1 MFRVTECTFRVT
13 ECTFRDTEWPFRDT
27 EWRFIINIKQNYLS
41 QNKSDVCTCF
51 YINFSYICGDY
62 IQNKKLIKMN
72 KFFLT
77 SLLVA
82 AAITANAQDNTTK
95 DSLTMET
102 MMHNIPEVMV
112 KGSRPIVKAERGMLS
127 YNMPLLLK
135 QLPADNAYEALTRIP
150 GVSNATG
157 NISFS
162 GNEVTLIINGQA
174 TTLTQEQ
181 LAERLKAMPATQL
194 AKAEVMLSAPARY
207 HVRGM
212 AINIVTKDYAGTN
225 QLSGQIIGGL
235 VQTKYAKGFGDLYLS
250 MQRGKFGLDAQYKL
264 VNGNSYGESSRI
276 ANHPLGNNRI
286 HYNDETGQKSF
297 GITHDYRLGMNYAF
311 SKNHRLD
318 VAYTGQWDKTN
329 SNSRTTGS
337 SISGMHRDSHE
348 YLHNVDVN
356 YALPFGLTLSGSYT
370 YYRTPQQQA
379 LDGTI
384 TTENKNE
391 TERNLTSG
399 SEQTI
404 NKWMFTAD
412 QTHSLAH
419 GWGLSYGVKGQ
430 FTSNKSYQTTIDKDG
445 SVLPD
450 GTSSV
455 DLNERI
461 WNIYAGFSKQINKAI
476 SLEASVAAEQ
486 YHSPIWDKWRVY
498 PTLNALWNVNDN
510 HLLNLSFSSNSEFP
524 SYWSTMSNVYYSS
537 TYTEIHGNPDLKP
550 FSYSNV
556 NLMWQIKRRYT
567 LMAFASLKPD
577 YSVQLPYQTTDRMA
591 VIMKETNFDYSN
603 SFGLQAS
610 AIFSAGKWLNGN
622 VFAVG
627 TYKHDKS
634 SHFFDLP
641 FNRKKL
647 SVRLGGMA
655 SVKLCSTQDLR
666 LILNPF
672 IQSKAIQGVYDISPI
687 FRMNAKLQWS
697 SHDGRWGLRI
707 NGNNIFNNK
716 YDTRSVQG
724 NQDYRMKINYSWA
737 SVTFA
742 VIYKFGGYKEKTV
755 KEVDTS
761 RMGH

>member
-1 MFRVTECTFRVT
+1 MANKIFLLGLFL
-13 ECTFRDTEWPFRDT
+13 
-27 EWRFIINIKQNYLS
+27 LS
-41 QNKSDVCTCF
+41 VANVKAQT
-51 YINFSYICGDY
+51 
-62 IQNKKLIKMN
+62 
-72 KFFLT
+72 LT
-77 SLLVA
+77 Q
-82 AAITANAQDNTTK
+82 T

-102 MMHNIPEVMV
+102 MLHNLPEVMV

-150 GVSNATG
+150 GVSDATG
-157 NISFS
+157 SISFS

-181 LAERLKAMPATQL
+181 LTERLKAMPAAQL

-212 AINIVTKDYAGTN
+212 AINIVTKDYAATN
-225 QLSGQIIGGL
+225 QLSGQIIGGMR
-235 VQTKYAKGFGDLYLS
+235 QNKYANEFGNLYLS
-250 MQRGKFGLDAQYKL
+250 LQRGKFGLDAQYKY

-276 ANHPLGNNRI
+276 ANHPLGNNRVY
-286 HYNDETGQKSF
+286 YNDETGQKSF
-297 GITHDYRLGMNYAF
+297 GITHNYRLGMNYAF

-318 VAYTGQWDKTN
+318 VAYTGHWDKRCSN
-329 SNSRTTGS
+329 SNTTGS
-337 SISGMHRDSHE
+337 SISGMHHDSHE

-356 YALPFGLTLSGSYT
+356 YSLPFGLTLNGSYT

-379 LDGTI
+379 LDGTMH
-384 TTENKNE
+384 TDESMSE

-412 QTHSLAH
+412 QTHLLAH

-461 WNIYAGFSKQINKAI
+461 WNIYAGFSKQINKAL

-524 SYWSTMSNVYYSS
+524 SYWSTMSNVFYSS

-550 FSYSNV
+550 FSYYNV

-647 SVRLGGMA
+647 SVRLGGTA

>member
-1 MFRVTECTFRVT
+1 MVNKIFLLGLFL
-13 ECTFRDTEWPFRDT
+13 
-27 EWRFIINIKQNYLS
+27 LS
-41 QNKSDVCTCF
+41 VANVKAQT
-51 YINFSYICGDY
+51 
-62 IQNKKLIKMN
+62 
-72 KFFLT
+72 LT
-77 SLLVA
+77 Q
-82 AAITANAQDNTTK
+82 T

-102 MMHNIPEVMV
+102 MLHNLPEVMV

-150 GVSNATG
+150 GVSDATG
-157 NISFS
+157 SISFS

-181 LAERLKAMPATQL
+181 LTERLKAMPAAQL

-225 QLSGQIIGGL
+225 QLSGQVIGGMK
-235 VQTKYAKGFGDLYLS
+235 QSKYAKGFGDLYLS
-250 MQRGKFGLDAQYKL
+250 LQRGKFGLDAQYKY

-276 ANHPLGNNRI
+276 ANHPLGNNRVY
-286 HYNDETGQKSF
+286 YNDETGQKSF
-297 GITHDYRLGMNYAF
+297 GITHNYRLGMNYAF

-318 VAYTGQWDKTN
+318 VAYTGHWDKRCSN
-329 SNSRTTGS
+329 SNTTGS
-337 SISGMHRDSHE
+337 SISGMHHDSHE

-356 YALPFGLTLSGSYT
+356 YSLPFGLTLNGSYT

-379 LDGTI
+379 LDGTMH
-384 TTENKNE
+384 TDESMSE

-412 QTHSLAH
+412 QTHLLAH

-461 WNIYAGFSKQINKAI
+461 WNLYAGFSKQINKAL

-486 YHSPIWDKWRVY
+486 YHSPIWDKWCVY

-524 SYWSTMSNVYYSS
+524 SYWSTMSNVFYSS
-537 TYTEIHGNPDLKP
+537 TYSEIHGNPDLKP
-550 FSYSNV
+550 FAYYNV

-577 YSVQLPYQTTDRMA
+577 YFVQLPYQTTERMA

-603 SFGLQAS
+603 SYGLQAS
-610 AIFSAGKWLNGN
+610 VIFNAGKWLNGN

-634 SHFFDLP
+634 SNFFDLP
-641 FNRKKL
+641 FNRKKF
-647 SVRLGGMA
+647 SVILGGTA
-655 SVKLCSTQDLR
+655 SVKLCNTQDLR

-672 IQSKAIQGVYDISPI
+672 YQTKAIQGVYDISPI

-697 SHDGRWGLRI
+697 SHDGKWGLRL
-707 NGNNIFNNK
+707 NGSNIFNNL

-724 NQDYRMKINYSWA
+724 NQDYRMKINYNWA

-742 VIYKFGGYKEKTV
+742 VIYKFGGYKEKNV
-755 KEVDTS
+755 KAVDTS

>member
-1 MFRVTECTFRVT
+1 MDNKVFLLGLFLLSVANVKAQTQT
-13 ECTFRDTEWPFRDT
+13 
-27 EWRFIINIKQNYLS
+27 QN
-41 QNKSDVCTCF
+41 
-51 YINFSYICGDY
+51 
-62 IQNKKLIKMN
+62 
-72 KFFLT
+72 
-77 SLLVA
+77 
-82 AAITANAQDNTTK
+82 
-95 DSLTMET
+95 DSLTMEN
-102 MMHNIPEVMV
+102 MMHNLPEVMV

-150 GVSNATG
+150 GVSDATG
-157 NISFS
+157 SISFS

-181 LAERLKAMPATQL
+181 LTERLKAMPAAQL

-225 QLSGQIIGGL
+225 QLSGQIIGGMR
-235 VQTKYAKGFGDLYLS
+235 QNKYANECGNLYLS
-250 MQRGKFGLDAQYKL
+250 LQRGKFGLDAQYKY

-276 ANHPLGNNRI
+276 ANHPLGNNRVY
-286 HYNDETGQKSF
+286 YNDETGQKSF

-311 SKNHRLD
+311 GKNHRLD
-318 VAYTGQWDKTN
+318 VAYTGHWDKTCSN
-329 SNSRTTGS
+329 SNATGS
-337 SISGMHRDSHE
+337 SISEMHHDSHE

-356 YALPFGLTLSGSYT
+356 YSLPFGLTLNGSYT

-379 LDGTI
+379 LDGTMH
-384 TTENKNE
+384 TDESMSE

-445 SVLPD
+445 TIQPN

-455 DLNERI
+455 DNNERI

-476 SLEASVAAEQ
+476 SVEASVAAEQ

-524 SYWSTMSNVYYSS
+524 SYWATMSNVFYSS
-537 TYTEIHGNPDLKP
+537 TYSEIHGNPDLKP
-550 FSYSNV
+550 FSYYNV

-577 YSVQLPYQTTDRMA
+577 YFVQLPYQTTERMA
-591 VIMKETNFDYSN
+591 MIMKETNFDYSN
-603 SFGLQAS
+603 SYGLQAS
-610 AIFSAGKWLNGN
+610 VIFNAGKWLNGN

-634 SHFFDLP
+634 SNFFDLP

-647 SVRLGGMA
+647 SVILGGTA
-655 SVKLCSTQDLR
+655 SVKLCNTQDLR

-672 IQSKAIQGVYDISPI
+672 FQSKAIQGVYDISPV

-697 SHDGRWGLRI
+697 SHDGKWGLRL
-707 NGNNIFNNK
+707 NGSNIFNNL

-724 NQDYRMKINYSWA
+724 NQDYRMKINYNWA

-742 VIYKFGGYKEKTV
+742 VIYKFGGYKEKKV
-755 KEVDTS
+755 KAVDTS

>member
-1 MFRVTECTFRVT
+1 MNRLF
-13 ECTFRDTEWPFRDT
+13 
-27 EWRFIINIKQNYLS
+27 FIG
-41 QNKSDVCTCF
+41 V
-51 YINFSYICGDY
+51 
-62 IQNKKLIKMN
+62 
-72 KFFLT
+72 
-77 SLLVA
+77 LVA
-82 AAITANAQDNTTK
+82 SAITANAQDNGQK
-95 DSLTMET
+95 DSLTMES
-102 MMHNIPEVMV
+102 MMHNLPEVMV

-150 GVSNATG
+150 GVSDATG
-157 NISFS
+157 SISFS
-162 GNEVTLIINGQA
+162 GNEVTLIVNGQA

-181 LAERLKAMPATQL
+181 LAERLKAMPAARL
-194 AKAEVMLSAPARY
+194 SKAEVMLSAPARY

-225 QLSGQIIGGL
+225 QLSGQIIGGMR
-235 VQTKYAKGFGDLYLS
+235 QNKYANEFGNLYLS
-250 MQRGKFGLDAQYKL
+250 LQRDKFGLDAQYKY

-445 SVLPD
+445 TILPD

-455 DLNERI
+455 DNNERI

-486 YHSPIWDKWRVY
+486 YHSPVWDKWRVY

-524 SYWSTMSNVYYSS
+524 SYWSTMSNVFYSS

-550 FSYSNV
+550 FSYYNV

-577 YSVQLPYQTTDRMA
+577 YFVQLPYQTTDRMA

-634 SHFFDLP
+634 RNFFDLP
-641 FNRKKL
+641 FDRKKL
-647 SVRLGGMA
+647 SVILGGTA

-672 IQSKAIQGVYDISPI
+672 YQTKAIQGVYDISPI
-687 FRMNAKLQWS
+687 FSMDAKLQWS
-697 SHDGRWGLRI
+697 SHDGKWGVRL
-707 NGNNIFNNK
+707 NGSNIFNNRF
-716 YDTRSVQG
+716 DTSSVQG
-724 NQDYRMKINYSWA
+724 NQDYRMKVNYNWS
-737 SVTFA
+737 SFTFA

>member
-1 MFRVTECTFRVT
+1 MANKIFLLGLFL
-13 ECTFRDTEWPFRDT
+13 
-27 EWRFIINIKQNYLS
+27 LS
-41 QNKSDVCTCF
+41 
-51 YINFSYICGDY
+51 
-62 IQNKKLIKMN
+62 
-72 KFFLT
+72 
-77 SLLVA
+77 VA
-82 AAITANAQDNTTK
+82 NVKAQTRTQT

-102 MMHNIPEVMV
+102 MLHNLPEVMV

-150 GVSNATG
+150 GVSDATG
-157 NISFS
+157 SISFS

-181 LAERLKAMPATQL
+181 LTERLKAMPAAQL

-225 QLSGQIIGGL
+225 QLSGQVIGGMK
-235 VQTKYAKGFGDLYLS
+235 QSKYAKGFGDLYLS
-250 MQRGKFGLDAQYKL
+250 LQRGKFGLDAQYKY

-276 ANHPLGNNRI
+276 ANHPLGNNRVY
-286 HYNDETGQKSF
+286 YNDETGQKSF
-297 GITHDYRLGMNYAF
+297 GITHNYRLGMNYAF

-318 VAYTGQWDKTN
+318 VAYTGHWDKRCSN
-329 SNSRTTGS
+329 SNTTGS
-337 SISGMHRDSHE
+337 SISGMHHDSHE

-356 YALPFGLTLSGSYT
+356 YSLPFGLTLNGSYT

-379 LDGTI
+379 LDGTMH
-384 TTENKNE
+384 TDESMSE

-412 QTHSLAH
+412 QTHLLAH

-461 WNIYAGFSKQINKAI
+461 WNLYAGFSKQINKAL

-524 SYWSTMSNVYYSS
+524 SYWSTMSNVFYSS
-537 TYTEIHGNPDLKP
+537 TYSEIHGNPDLKP
-550 FSYSNV
+550 FAYYNV

-577 YSVQLPYQTTDRMA
+577 YFVQLPYQTTDRMA

-603 SFGLQAS
+603 SYGLQAS
-610 AIFSAGKWLNGN
+610 VIFNAGKWLNGN

-634 SHFFDLP
+634 SNFFDLP
-641 FNRKKL
+641 FNRKKF
-647 SVRLGGMA
+647 SVILGGTA
-655 SVKLCSTQDLR
+655 SVKLCNTQDLR

-672 IQSKAIQGVYDISPI
+672 YQTKAIQGVYDISPI

>member
-1 MFRVTECTFRVT
+1 M
-13 ECTFRDTEWPFRDT
+13 
-27 EWRFIINIKQNYLS
+27 
-41 QNKSDVCTCF
+41 
-51 YINFSYICGDY
+51 
-62 IQNKKLIKMN
+62 
-72 KFFLT
+72 
-77 SLLVA
+77 
-82 AAITANAQDNTTK
+82 
-95 DSLTMET
+95 
-102 MMHNIPEVMV
+102 
-112 KGSRPIVKAERGMLS
+112 
-127 YNMPLLLK
+127 K

-150 GVSNATG
+150 GVSDATG
-157 NISFS
+157 SISFS

-181 LAERLKAMPATQL
+181 LTERLKAMPAAQL

-225 QLSGQIIGGL
+225 QLSGQVIGGMK
-235 VQTKYAKGFGDLYLS
+235 QSKYAKGFGDLYLS
-250 MQRGKFGLDAQYKL
+250 LQRGKFGLDAQYKY

-276 ANHPLGNNRI
+276 ANHPLGNNRVY
-286 HYNDETGQKSF
+286 YNDETGQKSF
-297 GITHDYRLGMNYAF
+297 GITHNYRLGMNYAF

-318 VAYTGQWDKTN
+318 VAYTGHWDKRCSN
-329 SNSRTTGS
+329 SNTTGS
-337 SISGMHRDSHE
+337 SISGMHHDSHE

-356 YALPFGLTLSGSYT
+356 YSLPFGLTLNGSYT

-379 LDGTI
+379 LDGTMH
-384 TTENKNE
+384 TDESMSE

-412 QTHSLAH
+412 QTHLLAH

-461 WNIYAGFSKQINKAI
+461 WNLYAGFSKQINKAL
-476 SLEASVAAEQ
+476 SLETSVAAEQ

-524 SYWSTMSNVYYSS
+524 SYWSTMSNVFYSS
-537 TYTEIHGNPDLKP
+537 TYSEIHGNPDLKP
-550 FSYSNV
+550 FAYYNV

-577 YSVQLPYQTTDRMA
+577 YFVQLPYQTTERMA

-603 SFGLQAS
+603 SYGLQAS
-610 AIFSAGKWLNGN
+610 VIFNAGKWLNGN

-634 SHFFDLP
+634 SNFFDLP
-641 FNRKKL
+641 FNRKKF
-647 SVRLGGMA
+647 SVILGGTA
-655 SVKLCSTQDLR
+655 SVKLCNTQDLR

-672 IQSKAIQGVYDISPI
+672 YQTKAIQGVYDISPI

-697 SHDGRWGLRI
+697 SHDGKWGLRL
-707 NGNNIFNNK
+707 NGSNIFNNL

-724 NQDYRMKINYSWA
+724 NQDYRMKINYNWA

-742 VIYKFGGYKEKTV
+742 VIYKFGGYKEKNV
-755 KEVDTS
+755 KAVDTS

>member
-1 MFRVTECTFRVT
+1 MDNKVFLLGLFLLSVANVKAQTQT
-13 ECTFRDTEWPFRDT
+13 
-27 EWRFIINIKQNYLS
+27 QN
-41 QNKSDVCTCF
+41 
-51 YINFSYICGDY
+51 
-62 IQNKKLIKMN
+62 
-72 KFFLT
+72 
-77 SLLVA
+77 
-82 AAITANAQDNTTK
+82 
-95 DSLTMET
+95 DSLTMEN
-102 MMHNIPEVMV
+102 MMHNLPEIMV

-135 QLPADNAYEALTRIP
+135 QLPADNAYEALTHIP
-150 GVSNATG
+150 GISNATG

-181 LAERLKAMPATQL
+181 LAERLKAMPAAQL

-337 SISGMHRDSHE
+337 SISGMHRDSYE

-430 FTSNKSYQTTIDKDG
+430 FTSNKSYQTTVDKDG
-445 SVLPD
+445 TILPN

-455 DLNERI
+455 NNNERI

-486 YHSPIWDKWRVY
+486 YHSPVWDKWRVY

-524 SYWSTMSNVYYSS
+524 SYWSTMSNVFYSS

-550 FSYSNV
+550 FSYYNV

-577 YSVQLPYQTTDRMA
+577 YFVQLPYQTTDRMA

-603 SFGLQAS
+603 SYGLQAS

-634 SHFFDLP
+634 CNFFDLP
-641 FNRKKL
+641 FDRKKL
-647 SVRLGGMA
+647 SVILGGTA
-655 SVKLCSTQDLR
+655 SVKLSSTQDLR

-672 IQSKAIQGVYDISPI
+672 YQTKAIQGVYDISSV
-687 FRMNAKLQWS
+687 FRMDAKLQWS
-697 SHDGRWGLRI
+697 SHDGKWGVRL
-707 NGNNIFNNK
+707 NGSNIFNNRF
-716 YDTRSVQG
+716 DTRSVQG
-724 NQDYRMKINYSWA
+724 NQDYRMKINYNWA

>member
-1 MFRVTECTFRVT
+1 MVNKIFLLGLFL
-13 ECTFRDTEWPFRDT
+13 
-27 EWRFIINIKQNYLS
+27 LS
-41 QNKSDVCTCF
+41 VANVKAQT
-51 YINFSYICGDY
+51 
-62 IQNKKLIKMN
+62 
-72 KFFLT
+72 LT
-77 SLLVA
+77 H
-82 AAITANAQDNTTK
+82 T
-95 DSLTMET
+95 DSLTMEN
-102 MMHNIPEVMV
+102 MMHNLPEVMV

-150 GVSNATG
+150 GISDATG
-157 NISFS
+157 SISFS
-162 GNEVTLIINGQA
+162 GNEVTLIVNGQA

-181 LAERLKAMPATQL
+181 LTERLKAMPAAQL

-225 QLSGQIIGGL
+225 QLSGQVIGGMK
-235 VQTKYAKGFGDLYLS
+235 QSKYAKGFGDLYLS
-250 MQRGKFGLDAQYKL
+250 LQRGKFGLDAQYKY
-264 VNGNSYGESSRI
+264 VNGNSYGESSRK
-276 ANHPLGNNRI
+276 ANHPLGNNRVY
-286 HYNDETGQKSF
+286 YNDETGQKSF
-297 GITHDYRLGMNYAF
+297 GITHNYRLGMNYAF

-318 VAYTGQWDKTN
+318 VAYTGHWDKRCSN
-329 SNSRTTGS
+329 SNTTGS
-337 SISGMHRDSHE
+337 SISGMHHDSHE

-356 YALPFGLTLSGSYT
+356 YSLPFGLTLNGSYT

-379 LDGTI
+379 LDGTMH
-384 TTENKNE
+384 TDGSMLE

-445 SVLPD
+445 TIQPN

-455 DLNERI
+455 DNNERI
-461 WNIYAGFSKQINKAI
+461 WNLYAGFSKQINKAL

-524 SYWSTMSNVYYSS
+524 SYWSTMSNVFYSS
-537 TYTEIHGNPDLKP
+537 TYSEIHGNPDLKP
-550 FSYSNV
+550 FAYYNV

-577 YSVQLPYQTTDRMA
+577 YFVQLPYQTTERMA

-603 SFGLQAS
+603 SYGLQAS
-610 AIFSAGKWLNGN
+610 VIFNAGKWLNGN

-634 SHFFDLP
+634 SNFFDLP
-641 FNRKKL
+641 FNRKKF
-647 SVRLGGMA
+647 SVILGGTA
-655 SVKLCSTQDLR
+655 SVKLCNTQDLR

-672 IQSKAIQGVYDISPI
+672 YQIKAIQGVYDISPI

-697 SHDGRWGLRI
+697 SHDGKWGLRL
-707 NGNNIFNNK
+707 NGSNIFNNL

-724 NQDYRMKINYSWA
+724 NQDYRMKINYNWA

-742 VIYKFGGYKEKTV
+742 VIYKFGGYKEKNV
-755 KEVDTS
+755 KAVDTS

>member
-1 MFRVTECTFRVT
+1 MNRLF
-13 ECTFRDTEWPFRDT
+13 
-27 EWRFIINIKQNYLS
+27 FIG
-41 QNKSDVCTCF
+41 V
-51 YINFSYICGDY
+51 
-62 IQNKKLIKMN
+62 
-72 KFFLT
+72 
-77 SLLVA
+77 LVA
-82 AAITANAQDNTTK
+82 SAITANAQDNGQK
-95 DSLTMET
+95 DSLTMES
-102 MMHNIPEVMV
+102 MMHNLPEVMV

-150 GVSNATG
+150 GVSDATG
-157 NISFS
+157 SISFS
-162 GNEVTLIINGQA
+162 GNEVTLIVNGQA

-181 LAERLKAMPATQL
+181 LAERLKAMPAAQL

-286 HYNDETGQKSF
+286 HYNDETGQNSF
-297 GITHDYRLGMNYAF
+297 GIMHDYRLGMNYAF

-318 VAYTGQWDKTN
+318 VAYTGQWDKTS

-356 YALPFGLTLSGSYT
+356 YALPFGLTLNGSYT
-370 YYRTPQQQA
+370 YYRTPQQQV
-379 LDGTI
+379 LDGTM
-384 TTENKNE
+384 TAENKNE

-445 SVLPD
+445 TILPD

-455 DLNERI
+455 DNNERI
-461 WNIYAGFSKQINKAI
+461 WNIYAGFSKQITKAI

-486 YHSPIWDKWRVY
+486 YHSPVWDKWRVY

-524 SYWSTMSNVYYSS
+524 SYWSTMSNVFYSS

-550 FSYSNV
+550 CSYYNL

-567 LMAFASLKPD
+567 LMAFANLKPD
-577 YSVQLPYQTTDRMA
+577 YFVQLPYQTTDRMA

-603 SFGLQAS
+603 SYGLQAS

-634 SHFFDLP
+634 RNFFDLP
-641 FNRKKL
+641 FNRKML
-647 SVRLGGMA
+647 SVILGGTA

-672 IQSKAIQGVYDISPI
+672 YQTKAIQGVYDISPI
-687 FRMNAKLQWS
+687 FTMDAKLQWS
-697 SHDGRWGLRI
+697 SHDGKWGVRL
-707 NGNNIFNNK
+707 NGSNIFNNRF
-716 YDTRSVQG
+716 DTRSVQG
-724 NQDYRMKINYSWA
+724 NQDYRMKINYNWA

>member
-1 MFRVTECTFRVT
+1 MNRVLFMGIFVA
-13 ECTFRDTEWPFRDT
+13 
-27 EWRFIINIKQNYLS
+27 
-41 QNKSDVCTCF
+41 
-51 YINFSYICGDY
+51 
-62 IQNKKLIKMN
+62 
-72 KFFLT
+72 LT
-77 SLLVA
+77 
-82 AAITANAQDNTTK
+82 ITANAQDDIPK
-95 DSLTMET
+95 DSLTMEWKS
-102 MMHNIPEVMV
+102 MFRNLPEVMI
-112 KGSRPIVKAERGMLS
+112 KGSHPIVKVERGLLL

-150 GVSNATG
+150 GVSDATG
-157 NISFS
+157 NISFL
-162 GNEVTLIINGQA
+162 GNEVTLIVNGQA

-181 LAERLKAMPATQL
+181 LTERLKAMPAAQL

-225 QLSGQIIGGL
+225 QLSGQVIGGMK
-235 VQTKYAKGFGDLYLS
+235 QSKYAKGFGDLYLS
-250 MQRGKFGLDAQYKL
+250 LQRGKFGLDAQYKY

-276 ANHPLGNNRI
+276 ANHPLGNNRVY
-286 HYNDETGQKSF
+286 YNDETGQKSF
-297 GITHDYRLGMNYAF
+297 GITHNYRLGMNYAF

-318 VAYTGQWDKTN
+318 VAYTGHWDKRCSN
-329 SNSRTTGS
+329 SNTTGS
-337 SISGMHRDSHE
+337 SISGMHHDSHE

-356 YALPFGLTLSGSYT
+356 YSLPFGLTLNGSYT

-379 LDGTI
+379 LDGTMH
-384 TTENKNE
+384 TDESMPE

-412 QTHSLAH
+412 QTHSLTQ

-524 SYWSTMSNVYYSS
+524 SYWSTMSNVFYSS

-550 FSYSNV
+550 FSYYNV

-567 LMAFASLKPD
+567 LMAFASLMPD
-577 YSVQLPYQTTDRMA
+577 YFVQLPYQTTDRMA

-610 AIFSAGKWLNGN
+610 AIFSVGKWLNGN

-647 SVRLGGMA
+647 SVRLGGTA

-697 SHDGRWGLRI
+697 SHDGRWGLRL

-716 YDTRSVQG
+716 YDTRSLQG
-724 NQDYRMKINYSWA
+724 NQDYRMKINYNWA

-742 VIYKFGGYKEKTV
+742 VIYKFGGYKEKNI
-755 KEVDTS
+755 KKVDTS

>member
-1 MFRVTECTFRVT
+1 MANKIFLLGLFL
-13 ECTFRDTEWPFRDT
+13 
-27 EWRFIINIKQNYLS
+27 LS
-41 QNKSDVCTCF
+41 VANVKAQT
-51 YINFSYICGDY
+51 
-62 IQNKKLIKMN
+62 
-72 KFFLT
+72 LT
-77 SLLVA
+77 Q
-82 AAITANAQDNTTK
+82 T

-102 MMHNIPEVMV
+102 MLHNLPEVMV

-150 GVSNATG
+150 GINDATG
-157 NISFS
+157 SISFS

-181 LAERLKAMPATQL
+181 LTERLKAMPAAQL
-194 AKAEVMLSAPARY
+194 AKAEVLLSAPARY

-225 QLSGQIIGGL
+225 QLSGQIIGGMR
-235 VQTKYAKGFGDLYLS
+235 QNKYANEFGNLYLS
-250 MQRGKFGLDAQYKL
+250 LQRGKFGLDAQYKY

-297 GITHDYRLGMNYAF
+297 GITHDYRLGMNYTF
-311 SKNHRLD
+311 GKNHRLD

-524 SYWSTMSNVYYSS
+524 SYWSTMSNVFYSS

-550 FSYSNV
+550 FSYYNV

-647 SVRLGGMA
+647 SVRLGGTA

-697 SHDGRWGLRI
+697 SHDGKWGLRL

>member
-1 MFRVTECTFRVT
+1 MVNKIFLLGLFL
-13 ECTFRDTEWPFRDT
+13 
-27 EWRFIINIKQNYLS
+27 LS
-41 QNKSDVCTCF
+41 VANVKAQT
-51 YINFSYICGDY
+51 
-62 IQNKKLIKMN
+62 
-72 KFFLT
+72 LT
-77 SLLVA
+77 H
-82 AAITANAQDNTTK
+82 T
-95 DSLTMET
+95 DSLTMEN
-102 MMHNIPEVMV
+102 MMHNLPEVMV

-150 GVSNATG
+150 GVSDATG
-157 NISFS
+157 SISFS

-181 LAERLKAMPATQL
+181 LTERLKAMPAAQL

-225 QLSGQIIGGL
+225 QLSGQIIGGMR
-235 VQTKYAKGFGDLYLS
+235 QNKYANEFGNLYLS
-250 MQRGKFGLDAQYKL
+250 LQRGKFGLDAQYKY
-264 VNGNSYGESSRI
+264 VNGNSYGESSRK
-276 ANHPLGNNRI
+276 ANHPLGNNHIR
-286 HYNDETGQKSF
+286 YNDETGQKSF
-297 GITHDYRLGMNYAF
+297 GITHDYRLGMNYTF
-311 SKNHRLD
+311 SKNNRLD

-412 QTHSLAH
+412 QTHSLSH

-524 SYWSTMSNVYYSS
+524 SYWSTMSNVFYSS

-550 FSYSNV
+550 FSYYNV

-591 VIMKETNFDYSN
+591 VIMKETNFEYSN

-634 SHFFDLP
+634 SNFFDLP

-647 SVRLGGMA
+647 SVILGGTT

-697 SHDGRWGLRI
+697 SHDGRWGLRL
-707 NGNNIFNNK
+707 NGNNIFNNL

-724 NQDYRMKINYSWA
+724 NQDYRMKINYNWA

>member
-1 MFRVTECTFRVT
+1 MEYKMRQIIAVCFRFGAIKKIKYGQQDISFR
-13 ECTFRDTEWPFRDT
+13 
-27 EWRFIINIKQNYLS
+27 IISAFCCQRESSN
-41 QNKSDVCTCF
+41 SDQT
-51 YINFSYICGDY
+51 
-62 IQNKKLIKMN
+62 
-72 KFFLT
+72 
-77 SLLVA
+77 
-82 AAITANAQDNTTK
+82 

-102 MMHNIPEVMV
+102 MLHNLPEVMV

-150 GVSNATG
+150 GVSDATG
-157 NISFS
+157 SISFS

-181 LAERLKAMPATQL
+181 LTERLKAMPAAQL
-194 AKAEVMLSAPARY
+194 SKAEVMLSAPARY

-225 QLSGQIIGGL
+225 QLSGQIIGGMR
-235 VQTKYAKGFGDLYLS
+235 QNKYTNEFGNLYLS
-250 MQRGKFGLDAQYKL
+250 LQRGKFGLDAQYKY

-297 GITHDYRLGMNYAF
+297 GITHDYRLGMNYTF
-311 SKNHRLD
+311 SKNNRLD
-318 VAYTGQWDKTN
+318 VAYTGQWDKTS
-329 SNSRTTGS
+329 SNSHTTGS
-337 SISGMHRDSHE
+337 SISGMHHDSHE

-356 YALPFGLTLSGSYT
+356 YAHPFGLTLSGSYT

-379 LDGTI
+379 LDGTM

-399 SEQTI
+399 SKQTI

-445 SVLPD
+445 TILPD

-455 DLNERI
+455 DNNERI
-461 WNIYAGFSKQINKAI
+461 WNIYAGFSKQINKSI

-524 SYWSTMSNVYYSS
+524 SYWSTMSNVFYSS

-550 FSYSNV
+550 FSYYNV

-577 YSVQLPYQTTDRMA
+577 YFVQLPYQTTDRMA
-591 VIMKETNFDYSN
+591 VIMKETNFDFSN
-603 SFGLQAS
+603 SYGLQAS

-634 SHFFDLP
+634 CNFFDLP

-647 SVRLGGMA
+647 SVILGGTA

-672 IQSKAIQGVYDISPI
+672 YQTKAIQGVYDISPI

-697 SHDGRWGLRI
+697 SHDGRWGLRL

-724 NQDYRMKINYSWA
+724 NQDYRMKINYNWA

>member
-1 MFRVTECTFRVT
+1 MNRLF
-13 ECTFRDTEWPFRDT
+13 
-27 EWRFIINIKQNYLS
+27 FIG
-41 QNKSDVCTCF
+41 V
-51 YINFSYICGDY
+51 
-62 IQNKKLIKMN
+62 
-72 KFFLT
+72 
-77 SLLVA
+77 LVA
-82 AAITANAQDNTTK
+82 SAITANAQGNAQK
-95 DSLTMET
+95 DSLTMES
-102 MMHNIPEVMV
+102 MMHNLPEVMV

-150 GVSNATG
+150 GVSDATG
-157 NISFS
+157 SISFS

-181 LAERLKAMPATQL
+181 LTERLKAMPAAQL
-194 AKAEVMLSAPARY
+194 SKAEVMLSAPARY

-225 QLSGQIIGGL
+225 QLSGQIIGGMR
-235 VQTKYAKGFGDLYLS
+235 QNKYAKGFGDLYLS
-250 MQRGKFGLDAQYKL
+250 MQRGKFGLDAQYKF

-311 SKNHRLD
+311 GKNHRLD

-524 SYWSTMSNVYYSS
+524 SYWSTMSNVFYSS

-550 FSYSNV
+550 CSYYNL

-567 LMAFASLKPD
+567 LMAFANLKPD
-577 YSVQLPYQTTDRMA
+577 YFVQLPYQTTDRMA

-634 SHFFDLP
+634 RNFFDLP
-641 FNRKKL
+641 FDRKKL
-647 SVRLGGMA
+647 SVILGGTA

-672 IQSKAIQGVYDISPI
+672 YQTKAIQGVYDISPI
-687 FRMNAKLQWS
+687 FSMDAKLQWS
-697 SHDGRWGLRI
+697 SHDGKWGVRL
-707 NGNNIFNNK
+707 NGSNIFNNRF
-716 YDTRSVQG
+716 DTRSVQG
-724 NQDYRMKINYSWA
+724 NQDYRMKVNYNWS
-737 SVTFA
+737 SFTFA

>member
-1 MFRVTECTFRVT
+1 MNRLF
-13 ECTFRDTEWPFRDT
+13 
-27 EWRFIINIKQNYLS
+27 FIG
-41 QNKSDVCTCF
+41 V
-51 YINFSYICGDY
+51 
-62 IQNKKLIKMN
+62 
-72 KFFLT
+72 
-77 SLLVA
+77 LVA
-82 AAITANAQDNTTK
+82 SAITANAQGNAQK
-95 DSLTMET
+95 DSLTMES
-102 MMHNIPEVMV
+102 MMHNLPEVMV

-150 GVSNATG
+150 GVSDATG
-157 NISFS
+157 SISFS
-162 GNEVTLIINGQA
+162 GNEVTLIVNGQA

-181 LAERLKAMPATQL
+181 LAERLKAMPAAQL
-194 AKAEVMLSAPARY
+194 SKAEVMLSAPARY

-212 AINIVTKDYAGTN
+212 AINIVTKDYDGTN
-225 QLSGQIIGGL
+225 QLSGQIIGGMR
-235 VQTKYAKGFGDLYLS
+235 QNKYANEFGNLYLS
-250 MQRGKFGLDAQYKL
+250 LQRGKFGLDAQYKY

-311 SKNHRLD
+311 GKNYRLD

-445 SVLPD
+445 TILPD

-455 DLNERI
+455 DNNERI
-461 WNIYAGFSKQINKAI
+461 WNVYAGFSKQINKAL

-524 SYWSTMSNVYYSS
+524 SYWSTMSNVFYSS

-550 FSYSNV
+550 CSYYNL

-567 LMAFASLKPD
+567 LMAFANLKPD
-577 YSVQLPYQTTDRMA
+577 YFVQLPYQTTDRMA

-634 SHFFDLP
+634 RNFFDLP
-641 FNRKKL
+641 FDRKKL
-647 SVRLGGMA
+647 SVILGGTA

-672 IQSKAIQGVYDISPI
+672 YQTKAIQGVYDISPI
-687 FRMNAKLQWS
+687 FSMDAKLQWS
-697 SHDGRWGLRI
+697 SHDGKWGVRL
-707 NGNNIFNNK
+707 NGSNIFNNRF
-716 YDTRSVQG
+716 DTRSVQG
-724 NQDYRMKINYSWA
+724 NQDYCMKVNYNWS
-737 SVTFA
+737 SFTFA

>member
-1 MFRVTECTFRVT
+1 MTNKIFLLGLFL
-13 ECTFRDTEWPFRDT
+13 
-27 EWRFIINIKQNYLS
+27 LS
-41 QNKSDVCTCF
+41 VANVKAQT
-51 YINFSYICGDY
+51 
-62 IQNKKLIKMN
+62 
-72 KFFLT
+72 LT
-77 SLLVA
+77 Q
-82 AAITANAQDNTTK
+82 T

-102 MMHNIPEVMV
+102 MLHNLPEVMV
-112 KGSRPIVKAERGMLS
+112 KGSRPIVKVERGMLS

-150 GVSNATG
+150 GVSDATG
-157 NISFS
+157 SISFS

-181 LAERLKAMPATQL
+181 LTERLKAMPAAQL
-194 AKAEVMLSAPARY
+194 SKAEVMLSAPARY

-225 QLSGQIIGGL
+225 QLSGQIIGGMR
-235 VQTKYAKGFGDLYLS
+235 QNKYANEFGNLYLS
-250 MQRGKFGLDAQYKL
+250 LQRDKFGLDAQYKY

-297 GITHDYRLGMNYAF
+297 GITHDYRLGMNYTF
-311 SKNHRLD
+311 SKNNRLD

-524 SYWSTMSNVYYSS
+524 SYWSTMSNVFYSS

-550 FSYSNV
+550 FSYYNV

-647 SVRLGGMA
+647 SVRLGGTA

-742 VIYKFGGYKEKTV
+742 VIYKFGGYKEKNV
-755 KEVDTS
+755 KAVDTS

>member
-1 MFRVTECTFRVT
+1 MVNKIFLLGLFL
-13 ECTFRDTEWPFRDT
+13 
-27 EWRFIINIKQNYLS
+27 LS
-41 QNKSDVCTCF
+41 VANMKART
-51 YINFSYICGDY
+51 
-62 IQNKKLIKMN
+62 
-72 KFFLT
+72 LT
-77 SLLVA
+77 H
-82 AAITANAQDNTTK
+82 T
-95 DSLTMET
+95 DSLTMEN
-102 MMHNIPEVMV
+102 MMHNLPEVMV
-112 KGSRPIVKAERGMLS
+112 KGSRPIVKAERGKLS

-150 GVSNATG
+150 GISDATG
-157 NISFS
+157 SISFS
-162 GNEVTLIINGQA
+162 GNEVTLIVNGQA

-181 LAERLKAMPATQL
+181 LTERLKAMPAAQL

-225 QLSGQIIGGL
+225 QLSGQIIGGMR
-235 VQTKYAKGFGDLYLS
+235 QNKYANEFGNLYLS
-250 MQRGKFGLDAQYKL
+250 LQRGKFGLDAQYKY

-276 ANHPLGNNRI
+276 ANHPLGNNRVY
-286 HYNDETGQKSF
+286 YNDETGQKSF
-297 GITHDYRLGMNYAF
+297 GITHNYRLGMNYAF

-318 VAYTGQWDKTN
+318 VAYTGHWDKRCSN
-329 SNSRTTGS
+329 SNTTGS
-337 SISGMHRDSHE
+337 SISGMHHDSHE

-356 YALPFGLTLSGSYT
+356 YSLPFGLTLNGSYT

-379 LDGTI
+379 LDGTMY
-384 TTENKNE
+384 TDESMSE

-412 QTHSLAH
+412 QTHLLAH

-445 SVLPD
+445 TIQSN

-455 DLNERI
+455 DNNERI
-461 WNIYAGFSKQINKAI
+461 WNIYAGFSKQINKAV
-476 SLEASVAAEQ
+476 SVEASVAAEQ
-486 YHSPIWDKWRVY
+486 YHSPIWDKWRIY
-498 PTLNALWNVNDN
+498 PTLNALWHVNDN

-524 SYWSTMSNVYYSS
+524 SYWSTMSNVFYSS
-537 TYTEIHGNPDLKP
+537 TYSEIHGNPDLKP
-550 FSYSNV
+550 YSYYNV

-591 VIMKETNFDYSN
+591 VIMKETNFNYEN

-610 AIFSAGKWLNGN
+610 AMFSAGKWLNGN

-627 TYKHDKS
+627 IYKHDKS
-634 SHFFDLP
+634 DYFFDLP

-647 SVRLGGMA
+647 TAVLGGTA
-655 SVKLCSTQDLR
+655 SIKFCHTQDLR

-672 IQSKAIQGVYDISPI
+672 FQSKAIQGVYDVSPI
-687 FRMNAKLQWS
+687 FKMNAKIQWT
-697 SHDGRWGLRI
+697 SHDGKWGLRL
-707 NGNNIFNNK
+707 NGSNIFNNL

-724 NQDYRMKINYSWA
+724 NQDYRMKINYNWA
-737 SVTFA
+737 SVTLG
-742 VIYKFGGYKEKTV
+742 VIYKFGGYKEKKV

>member
-1 MFRVTECTFRVT
+1 MANKIFLLGLFL
-13 ECTFRDTEWPFRDT
+13 
-27 EWRFIINIKQNYLS
+27 LS
-41 QNKSDVCTCF
+41 VANVKAQT
-51 YINFSYICGDY
+51 
-62 IQNKKLIKMN
+62 
-72 KFFLT
+72 LT
-77 SLLVA
+77 H
-82 AAITANAQDNTTK
+82 T
-95 DSLTMET
+95 DSLTMEN
-102 MMHNIPEVMV
+102 MMHNLPEVMV
-112 KGSRPIVKAERGMLS
+112 KGSRPIVKAERGKLS

-150 GVSNATG
+150 GISDATG
-157 NISFS
+157 SISFS
-162 GNEVTLIINGQA
+162 GNEVTLIVNGQA

-181 LAERLKAMPATQL
+181 LTERLKAMPAAQL

-225 QLSGQIIGGL
+225 QLSGQVIGGMK
-235 VQTKYAKGFGDLYLS
+235 QSKYAKGFGDLYLS
-250 MQRGKFGLDAQYKL
+250 LQRGKFGLDAQYKY

-276 ANHPLGNNRI
+276 ANHPLGNNRVY
-286 HYNDETGQKSF
+286 YNDETGQKSF
-297 GITHDYRLGMNYAF
+297 GITHNYRLGMNYAF

-318 VAYTGQWDKTN
+318 VAYTGHWDKRCSN
-329 SNSRTTGS
+329 SNTTGS
-337 SISGMHRDSHE
+337 SISGMHHDSHE

-356 YALPFGLTLSGSYT
+356 YSLPFGLTLNGSYT

-379 LDGTI
+379 LDGTMH
-384 TTENKNE
+384 TDESMLE

-445 SVLPD
+445 TIQPN

-455 DLNERI
+455 DNNERI

-476 SLEASVAAEQ
+476 SVEASVAAEQ

-524 SYWSTMSNVYYSS
+524 SYWSTMSNVFYSS

-550 FSYSNV
+550 FSYYNV

-647 SVRLGGMA
+647 SVRLGGTA

-697 SHDGRWGLRI
+697 SHDGRWGLRL

>member
-1 MFRVTECTFRVT
+1 MVNKIFLLGLFL
-13 ECTFRDTEWPFRDT
+13 
-27 EWRFIINIKQNYLS
+27 LS
-41 QNKSDVCTCF
+41 VANVKAQT
-51 YINFSYICGDY
+51 
-62 IQNKKLIKMN
+62 
-72 KFFLT
+72 LT
-77 SLLVA
+77 Q
-82 AAITANAQDNTTK
+82 T

-102 MMHNIPEVMV
+102 MLHNLPEVMV

-150 GVSNATG
+150 GISDATG
-157 NISFS
+157 SISFS
-162 GNEVTLIINGQA
+162 GNEVTLIVNGQA

-181 LAERLKAMPATQL
+181 LTERLKAMPAAQL

-225 QLSGQIIGGL
+225 QLSGQIIGGMR
-235 VQTKYAKGFGDLYLS
+235 QNKYANEFGNLYLS
-250 MQRGKFGLDAQYKL
+250 LQRGKFGLDAQYKY

-276 ANHPLGNNRI
+276 ANHPLGNNRVY
-286 HYNDETGQKSF
+286 YNDETGQKSF
-297 GITHDYRLGMNYAF
+297 GITHNYRLGMNYAF

-318 VAYTGQWDKTN
+318 VAYTGHWDKRCSN
-329 SNSRTTGS
+329 SNTTGS
-337 SISGMHRDSHE
+337 SISGMHHDSHE

-356 YALPFGLTLSGSYT
+356 YSLPFGLTLNGSYT

-379 LDGTI
+379 LDGTMH
-384 TTENKNE
+384 TDESMQE

-524 SYWSTMSNVYYSS
+524 SYWSTMSNVFYSS
-537 TYTEIHGNPDLKP
+537 TYSEIHGNPDLKP
-550 FSYSNV
+550 FSYYNV

-577 YSVQLPYQTTDRMA
+577 YFVQLPYQTTERMA

-603 SFGLQAS
+603 SYGLQAS
-610 AIFSAGKWLNGN
+610 VIFNAGKWLNGN

-634 SHFFDLP
+634 SNFFDLP

-647 SVRLGGMA
+647 SVILGGTA
-655 SVKLCSTQDLR
+655 SIKLCQTQDLR

-672 IQSKAIQGVYDISPI
+672 YQTKAIQGVYDISPV

-697 SHDGRWGLRI
+697 SHDGKWGLRL
-707 NGNNIFNNK
+707 NGSNIFNNL

-724 NQDYRMKINYSWA
+724 NQDYRMKINYNWA

-742 VIYKFGGYKEKTV
+742 VIYKFGGYKEKNV
-755 KEVDTS
+755 KAVDTS

>member
-1 MFRVTECTFRVT
+1 MVNKIFLLGLFL
-13 ECTFRDTEWPFRDT
+13 
-27 EWRFIINIKQNYLS
+27 LS
-41 QNKSDVCTCF
+41 VANVKAQT
-51 YINFSYICGDY
+51 
-62 IQNKKLIKMN
+62 
-72 KFFLT
+72 LT
-77 SLLVA
+77 H
-82 AAITANAQDNTTK
+82 T
-95 DSLTMET
+95 DSLTMEN
-102 MMHNIPEVMV
+102 MMHNLPEVMV

-150 GVSNATG
+150 GISDATG
-157 NISFS
+157 SISFS
-162 GNEVTLIINGQA
+162 GNEVTLIVNGQA

-181 LAERLKAMPATQL
+181 LTERLKAMPAAQL

-225 QLSGQIIGGL
+225 QLSGQFIGGMK
-235 VQTKYAKGFGDLYLS
+235 QSKYAKGFGDLYLS
-250 MQRGKFGLDAQYKL
+250 LQRGKFGLDAQYKY

-276 ANHPLGNNRI
+276 ANHPLGNNRVY
-286 HYNDETGQKSF
+286 YNDETGQKSF
-297 GITHDYRLGMNYAF
+297 GITHNYRLGMNYAF

-318 VAYTGQWDKTN
+318 VAYTGHWDKRCSN
-329 SNSRTTGS
+329 SNTTGS
-337 SISGMHRDSHE
+337 SISGMHHDSHE

-356 YALPFGLTLSGSYT
+356 YSLPFGLTLNGSYT

-379 LDGTI
+379 LDGTMH
-384 TTENKNE
+384 TDESMPE

-419 GWGLSYGVKGQ
+419 GWRLSYGVKGQ

-445 SVLPD
+445 TIQPN

-455 DLNERI
+455 DNNERI
-461 WNIYAGFSKQINKAI
+461 WNIYAGFNKQINKAI
-476 SLEASVAAEQ
+476 SVEASVAAEQ

-524 SYWSTMSNVYYSS
+524 SYWSTMSNVFYSS
-537 TYTEIHGNPDLKP
+537 TYSEIHGNPDLKP
-550 FSYSNV
+550 FSYYNV

-577 YSVQLPYQTTDRMA
+577 YFVQLPYQTTERMA

-603 SFGLQAS
+603 SYGLQAS
-610 AIFSAGKWLNGN
+610 VIFNAGKWLNGN

-634 SHFFDLP
+634 SNFFDLP

-647 SVRLGGMA
+647 SVILGGTA
-655 SVKLCSTQDLR
+655 SIKLCQTQDLR

-672 IQSKAIQGVYDISPI
+672 YQTKAIQGVYDISPI

-697 SHDGRWGLRI
+697 SHDGKWGLRL
-707 NGNNIFNNK
+707 NGSNIFNNL

-724 NQDYRMKINYSWA
+724 NQDYRMKINYNWA

>member
-1 MFRVTECTFRVT
+1 MNRLF
-13 ECTFRDTEWPFRDT
+13 
-27 EWRFIINIKQNYLS
+27 FI
-41 QNKSDVCTCF
+41 
-51 YINFSYICGDY
+51 GA
-62 IQNKKLIKMN
+62 
-72 KFFLT
+72 
-77 SLLVA
+77 LVA
-82 AAITANAQDNTTK
+82 SAITANAQGNAQK
-95 DSLTMET
+95 DSLTMES
-102 MMHNIPEVMV
+102 MMHNLPEVMV

-150 GVSNATG
+150 GVSDATG
-157 NISFS
+157 SISFS
-162 GNEVTLIINGQA
+162 GNEVTLIVNGQT

-181 LAERLKAMPATQL
+181 LAERLKVMPAAQL
-194 AKAEVMLSAPARY
+194 SKAEVMLSAPARY

-212 AINIVTKDYAGTN
+212 AINIVTKDYAGNN
-225 QLSGQIIGGL
+225 QLSGQIIGGMR
-235 VQTKYAKGFGDLYLS
+235 QNKYANEFGNLYLS
-250 MQRGKFGLDAQYKL
+250 LQRDKFGLDAQYKY

-318 VAYTGQWDKTN
+318 VAYTGQWDKTS

-445 SVLPD
+445 TILPD

-455 DLNERI
+455 DNNERI
-461 WNIYAGFSKQINKAI
+461 WNVYAGFSKQINKAL

-524 SYWSTMSNVYYSS
+524 SYWSTMSNVFYSS
-537 TYTEIHGNPDLKP
+537 TYTEIHVNPDLKP
-550 FSYSNV
+550 CSYYNL

-567 LMAFASLKPD
+567 LMAFANLKPD
-577 YSVQLPYQTTDRMA
+577 YFVQLPYQTTDRMA

-634 SHFFDLP
+634 RNFFDLP
-641 FNRKKL
+641 FDRKKL
-647 SVRLGGMA
+647 SVILGGTA

-672 IQSKAIQGVYDISPI
+672 YQTKAIQGVYDISPI
-687 FRMNAKLQWS
+687 FSMDAKLQWS
-697 SHDGRWGLRI
+697 SHDGKWGVRL
-707 NGNNIFNNK
+707 NGSNIFNNWF
-716 YDTRSVQG
+716 DTRSVQG
-724 NQDYRMKINYSWA
+724 NQDYCMKVNYNWS
-737 SVTFA
+737 SFTFA

>member
-1 MFRVTECTFRVT
+1 MVNKIFLLGLFL
-13 ECTFRDTEWPFRDT
+13 
-27 EWRFIINIKQNYLS
+27 LS
-41 QNKSDVCTCF
+41 VANVKAQT
-51 YINFSYICGDY
+51 
-62 IQNKKLIKMN
+62 
-72 KFFLT
+72 LT
-77 SLLVA
+77 H
-82 AAITANAQDNTTK
+82 T

-102 MMHNIPEVMV
+102 MLHNLPEVMV

-150 GVSNATG
+150 GVSDATG
-157 NISFS
+157 SISFS

-181 LAERLKAMPATQL
+181 LTERLKAMPAAQL

-225 QLSGQIIGGL
+225 QLSGQVIGGMK
-235 VQTKYAKGFGDLYLS
+235 QSKYAKGFGDLYLS
-250 MQRGKFGLDAQYKL
+250 LQRGKFGLDAQYKY

-276 ANHPLGNNRI
+276 ANHPLGNNRVY
-286 HYNDETGQKSF
+286 YNDETGQKSF
-297 GITHDYRLGMNYAF
+297 GITHNYRLGMNYAF

-318 VAYTGQWDKTN
+318 VTYTGHWDKRCSN
-329 SNSRTTGS
+329 SNTTGS
-337 SISGMHRDSHE
+337 SISGMHHDSHE

-356 YALPFGLTLSGSYT
+356 YSLPFGLTLNGSYT

-379 LDGTI
+379 LDGTMH
-384 TTENKNE
+384 TDESMSE

-412 QTHSLAH
+412 QTHLLAH

-430 FTSNKSYQTTIDKDG
+430 FTSNKSYQTTINKDG

-461 WNIYAGFSKQINKAI
+461 WNLYAGFSKQINKAL

-524 SYWSTMSNVYYSS
+524 SYWSTMSNVFYSS
-537 TYTEIHGNPDLKP
+537 TYSEIHGNPDLKP
-550 FSYSNV
+550 FAYYNV

-577 YSVQLPYQTTDRMA
+577 YFVQLPYQTTERMA

-603 SFGLQAS
+603 SYGLQAS
-610 AIFSAGKWLNGN
+610 VIFNAGKWLNGN

-627 TYKHDKS
+627 IYKHDKS
-634 SHFFDLP
+634 DYFFDLP

-647 SVRLGGMA
+647 TATLGGTA
-655 SVKLCSTQDLR
+655 SIKLCQTQDLR

-672 IQSKAIQGVYDISPI
+672 YQTKAIQGVYDISPI

-697 SHDGRWGLRI
+697 SHDGKWGLRL
-707 NGNNIFNNK
+707 NGSNIFNNL

-724 NQDYRMKINYSWA
+724 NQDYRMKINYNWA

-742 VIYKFGGYKEKTV
+742 VIYKFGGYKEKNV
-755 KEVDTS
+755 KAVDTS

>member
-1 MFRVTECTFRVT
+1 MDNKVFLLGLFLLSVANVKAQTQT
-13 ECTFRDTEWPFRDT
+13 
-27 EWRFIINIKQNYLS
+27 QN
-41 QNKSDVCTCF
+41 
-51 YINFSYICGDY
+51 
-62 IQNKKLIKMN
+62 
-72 KFFLT
+72 
-77 SLLVA
+77 
-82 AAITANAQDNTTK
+82 
-95 DSLTMET
+95 DSLTMEN
-102 MMHNIPEVMV
+102 MMHNLPEVMV

-150 GVSNATG
+150 GVSDATG
-157 NISFS
+157 SISFS

-181 LAERLKAMPATQL
+181 LTERLKAMPAAQL

-225 QLSGQIIGGL
+225 QLSGQIIGGMR
-235 VQTKYAKGFGDLYLS
+235 QNKYANECGNLYLS
-250 MQRGKFGLDAQYKL
+250 LQRGKFGLDAQYKY

-276 ANHPLGNNRI
+276 ANHPLGNNRVY
-286 HYNDETGQKSF
+286 YNDETGQKSF

-311 SKNHRLD
+311 GKNHRLD
-318 VAYTGQWDKTN
+318 VAYTGHWDKTCSN
-329 SNSRTTGS
+329 SNATGS
-337 SISGMHRDSHE
+337 SISEMHHDSHE

-356 YALPFGLTLSGSYT
+356 YSLPFGLTLNGSYT

-379 LDGTI
+379 LDGTMH
-384 TTENKNE
+384 TDESMSE

-419 GWGLSYGVKGQ
+419 SWGLSYGVKGQ

-445 SVLPD
+445 TIQPN

-455 DLNERI
+455 DNNERI

-476 SLEASVAAEQ
+476 SVEASVAAEQ

-524 SYWSTMSNVYYSS
+524 SYWSTMSNVFYSS
-537 TYTEIHGNPDLKP
+537 TYSEIHGNPDLKP
-550 FSYSNV
+550 FSYYNV

-577 YSVQLPYQTTDRMA
+577 YFVQLPYQTTERMA
-591 VIMKETNFDYSN
+591 MIMKETNFDYSN
-603 SFGLQAS
+603 SYGLQAS
-610 AIFSAGKWLNGN
+610 VIFNAGKWLNGN

-634 SHFFDLP
+634 SNFFDLP

-647 SVRLGGMA
+647 SVILGGTA
-655 SVKLCSTQDLR
+655 SVKLCNTQDLR

-672 IQSKAIQGVYDISPI
+672 FQSKAIQGVYDISPV

-697 SHDGRWGLRI
+697 SHDGKWGLRL
-707 NGNNIFNNK
+707 NGSNIFNNL

-724 NQDYRMKINYSWA
+724 NQDYRMKINYNWA

-742 VIYKFGGYKEKTV
+742 VIYKFGGYKEKKV
-755 KEVDTS
+755 KAVDTS

>member
-1 MFRVTECTFRVT
+1 MVKKIFLLGLFL
-13 ECTFRDTEWPFRDT
+13 
-27 EWRFIINIKQNYLS
+27 LS
-41 QNKSDVCTCF
+41 VANVKAQT
-51 YINFSYICGDY
+51 
-62 IQNKKLIKMN
+62 
-72 KFFLT
+72 LT
-77 SLLVA
+77 Q
-82 AAITANAQDNTTK
+82 T

-102 MMHNIPEVMV
+102 MLHNLPEVMV

-127 YNMPLLLK
+127 YNMPLLMK

-150 GVSNATG
+150 GVSDADG
-157 NISFS
+157 GIKYS

-181 LAERLKAMPATQL
+181 LADRLKAMPAAQL
-194 AKAEVMLSAPARY
+194 AKAEVMLAAPARY

-225 QLSGQIIGGL
+225 QLSGQIIGGMR
-235 VQTKYAKGFGDLYLS
+235 QNKYANEFGNLYLS
-250 MQRGKFGLDAQYKL
+250 LQRDKFGLDAQYKY

-276 ANHPLGNNRI
+276 ANHPLGNNRVY
-286 HYNDETGQKSF
+286 YNDETGQKSF
-297 GITHDYRLGMNYAF
+297 GITHNYRLGMNYAF

-318 VAYTGQWDKTN
+318 VAYTGHWDKRCSN
-329 SNSRTTGS
+329 SNTTGS
-337 SISGMHRDSHE
+337 SISGMHHDSHE

-412 QTHSLAH
+412 QTHSLSH

-445 SVLPD
+445 TILPD

-524 SYWSTMSNVYYSS
+524 SYWSTMSNVFYSS

-550 FSYSNV
+550 FSYYNV

-610 AIFSAGKWLNGN
+610 AIFNAGKWLNGN

-634 SHFFDLP
+634 SNFFDLP
-641 FNRKKL
+641 FNRKKF
-647 SVRLGGMA
+647 SVILGGTA

-697 SHDGRWGLRI
+697 SHDGRWGLRL

>member
-1 MFRVTECTFRVT
+1 MVNKIFLLGLFL
-13 ECTFRDTEWPFRDT
+13 
-27 EWRFIINIKQNYLS
+27 LS
-41 QNKSDVCTCF
+41 VANVKAQT
-51 YINFSYICGDY
+51 
-62 IQNKKLIKMN
+62 
-72 KFFLT
+72 LT
-77 SLLVA
+77 H
-82 AAITANAQDNTTK
+82 T
-95 DSLTMET
+95 DSLTMEN
-102 MMHNIPEVMV
+102 MMHNLPEVMV

-150 GVSNATG
+150 GISDATG
-157 NISFS
+157 SISFS
-162 GNEVTLIINGQA
+162 GNEVTLIVNGQA

-181 LAERLKAMPATQL
+181 LTERLKAMPAAQL

-225 QLSGQIIGGL
+225 QLSGQVVGGMK
-235 VQTKYAKGFGDLYLS
+235 QSKYAKGFGDLYLS
-250 MQRGKFGLDAQYKL
+250 LQRGKFGLDAQYKY

-276 ANHPLGNNRI
+276 ANHPLGNNRVY
-286 HYNDETGQKSF
+286 YNDETGQKSF
-297 GITHDYRLGMNYAF
+297 GITHNYRLGMNYAF

-318 VAYTGQWDKTN
+318 VAYTGHWDKRCSN
-329 SNSRTTGS
+329 SNTTGS
-337 SISGMHRDSHE
+337 SISGMHHDSHE

-356 YALPFGLTLSGSYT
+356 YSLPFGLTLNGSYT

-379 LDGTI
+379 LDGTMH
-384 TTENKNE
+384 TDESMPE

-445 SVLPD
+445 TIQPN

-455 DLNERI
+455 DNNERI

-476 SLEASVAAEQ
+476 SVEASVAAEQ

-524 SYWSTMSNVYYSS
+524 SYWSTMSNVFYSS
-537 TYTEIHGNPDLKP
+537 TYSEIHGNPDLKP
-550 FSYSNV
+550 FSYYNV

-577 YSVQLPYQTTDRMA
+577 YFVQLPYQTTERMA

-603 SFGLQAS
+603 SYGLQAS
-610 AIFSAGKWLNGN
+610 VIFNAGKWLNGN

-634 SHFFDLP
+634 SNFFDLP

-647 SVRLGGMA
+647 SVILGGTA
-655 SVKLCSTQDLR
+655 SVKLCNTQDLR

-672 IQSKAIQGVYDISPI
+672 FQSKAIQGVYDISPV

-697 SHDGRWGLRI
+697 SHDGKWGLRL
-707 NGNNIFNNK
+707 NGSNIFNNL

-724 NQDYRMKINYSWA
+724 NQDYRMKINYNWA

-742 VIYKFGGYKEKTV
+742 VIYKFGGYKEKNV
-755 KEVDTS
+755 KAVDTS

>member
-1 MFRVTECTFRVT
+1 MT
-13 ECTFRDTEWPFRDT
+13 
-27 EWRFIINIKQNYLS
+27 
-41 QNKSDVCTCF
+41 NK
-51 YINFSYICGDY
+51 I
-62 IQNKKLIKMN
+62 
-72 KFFLT
+72 FFLGLF
-77 SLLVA
+77 LLSVA
-82 AAITANAQDNTTK
+82 NVKAQTRTQT

-102 MMHNIPEVMV
+102 MLHNLPEVMV

-150 GVSNATG
+150 GVSDAAG
-157 NISFS
+157 SISFS

-181 LAERLKAMPATQL
+181 LTERLKAMPAAQL
-194 AKAEVMLSAPARY
+194 SKAEVMLSVPACY

-225 QLSGQIIGGL
+225 QLSGQIIGGMR
-235 VQTKYAKGFGDLYLS
+235 QNKYANEFGNLYLS
-250 MQRGKFGLDAQYKL
+250 LQRDKFGLDAQYKY

-297 GITHDYRLGMNYAF
+297 GITHDYRLGMNYTF
-311 SKNHRLD
+311 SKNNRLD

-384 TTENKNE
+384 TAENKNE

-412 QTHSLAH
+412 QTHSLSH

-510 HLLNLSFSSNSEFP
+510 HLLNLSFSSDSEFP
-524 SYWSTMSNVYYSS
+524 SYWSTMSNVFYSS

-550 FSYSNV
+550 FSYYNV

-567 LMAFASLKPD
+567 LMALASLKPD

-591 VIMKETNFDYSN
+591 VIMKETNFNYSN

-610 AIFSAGKWLNGN
+610 AIFNAGQWLNGN
-622 VFAVG
+622 VFVMG

-634 SHFFDLP
+634 DNFFDLP
-641 FNRKKL
+641 FDRKKL
-647 SVRLGGMA
+647 SVVLGGTA

-672 IQSKAIQGVYDISPI
+672 YQTKAIQGVYDISPI
-687 FRMNAKLQWS
+687 FSMDAKLQWS
-697 SHDGRWGLRI
+697 SHDGRWGVRL
-707 NGNNIFNNK
+707 NGSNIFNNP

-724 NQDYRMKINYSWA
+724 NQDYRMKINYNWA

>member
-1 MFRVTECTFRVT
+1 M
-13 ECTFRDTEWPFRDT
+13 P
-27 EWRFIINIKQNYLS
+27 Q
-41 QNKSDVCTCF
+41 
-51 YINFSYICGDY
+51 
-62 IQNKKLIKMN
+62 
-72 KFFLT
+72 
-77 SLLVA
+77 A
-82 AAITANAQDNTTK
+82 AY
-95 DSLTMET
+95 
-102 MMHNIPEVMV
+102 P
-112 KGSRPIVKAERGMLS
+112 
-127 YNMPLLLK
+127 
-135 QLPADNAYEALTRIP
+135 
-150 GVSNATG
+150 
-157 NISFS
+157 FS

-181 LAERLKAMPATQL
+181 LTERLKAMPAAQL

-225 QLSGQIIGGL
+225 QLSGQIIGDMR
-235 VQTKYAKGFGDLYLS
+235 QNKYANECGNLYLS
-250 MQRGKFGLDAQYKL
+250 LQRGKFGLDAQYKY

-276 ANHPLGNNRI
+276 ANHPLGNNRVY
-286 HYNDETGQKSF
+286 YNDETGQKSF

-311 SKNHRLD
+311 GKNHRLD
-318 VAYTGQWDKTN
+318 VAYTGHWDKTCSN
-329 SNSRTTGS
+329 SNTTGS
-337 SISGMHRDSHE
+337 SISGMHHDSHE

-356 YALPFGLTLSGSYT
+356 YSLPFGLTLNGSYT

-379 LDGTI
+379 LDGTMH
-384 TTENKNE
+384 TDESMSE

-445 SVLPD
+445 TIQPN

-455 DLNERI
+455 DNNERI

-476 SLEASVAAEQ
+476 SVEASVAAEQ

-510 HLLNLSFSSNSEFP
+510 HLINLSFSSNSEFP
-524 SYWSTMSNVYYSS
+524 SYWSTMSNIFYSS
-537 TYTEIHGNPDLKP
+537 TYSEIHGNPDLKP
-550 FSYSNV
+550 FSYYNV

-577 YSVQLPYQTTDRMA
+577 YFVQLPYQTTERMA

-603 SFGLQAS
+603 SYGLQAS
-610 AIFSAGKWLNGN
+610 VIFNAGKWLNGN

-634 SHFFDLP
+634 SNFFDLP

-647 SVRLGGMA
+647 SVILGGTA
-655 SVKLCSTQDLR
+655 SVKLCNTQDLR

-672 IQSKAIQGVYDISPI
+672 FQSKAIQGVYDISPV

-697 SHDGRWGLRI
+697 SHDGKWGLRL
-707 NGNNIFNNK
+707 NGSNIFNNL

-724 NQDYRMKINYSWA
+724 NQDYRMKINYNWA

-742 VIYKFGGYKEKTV
+742 VIYKFGGYKEKNV
-755 KEVDTS
+755 KAVDTS

>member
-1 MFRVTECTFRVT
+1 MA
-13 ECTFRDTEWPFRDT
+13 
-27 EWRFIINIKQNYLS
+27 
-41 QNKSDVCTCF
+41 NK
-51 YINFSYICGDY
+51 I
-62 IQNKKLIKMN
+62 
-72 KFFLT
+72 FLLGLF
-77 SLLVA
+77 LLFVA
-82 AAITANAQDNTTK
+82 NVKAQTLTQT

-102 MMHNIPEVMV
+102 MLHNLPEVMV

-150 GVSNATG
+150 GVSDATG
-157 NISFS
+157 SISFS

-181 LAERLKAMPATQL
+181 LTERLKAMPAAQL
-194 AKAEVMLSAPARY
+194 SKAEVMLSAPARY

-225 QLSGQIIGGL
+225 QLSGQIIGGMR
-235 VQTKYAKGFGDLYLS
+235 QNKYANEFGNLYLS
-250 MQRGKFGLDAQYKL
+250 LQRGKFGLDAQYKY

-276 ANHPLGNNRI
+276 ANHPLGNNRVY
-286 HYNDETGQKSF
+286 YNDETGQKSF
-297 GITHDYRLGMNYAF
+297 GITHNYRLGMNYAF

-318 VAYTGQWDKTN
+318 VAYTGHWDKRCSN
-329 SNSRTTGS
+329 SNTTGS
-337 SISGMHRDSHE
+337 SISGMHHDSHE

-356 YALPFGLTLSGSYT
+356 YALPFGLTLNGSYT

-379 LDGTI
+379 LDGTMH
-384 TTENKNE
+384 TDESMPE

-412 QTHSLAH
+412 QTHLLAH

-450 GTSSV
+450 GTSNV
-455 DLNERI
+455 NNNERI
-461 WNIYAGFSKQINKAI
+461 WNIYAGFSKQINKAL

-486 YHSPIWDKWRVY
+486 YHSPIWDKWRIY

-524 SYWSTMSNVYYSS
+524 SYWSTMSNVFYSS
-537 TYTEIHGNPDLKP
+537 TYSEIHGNPDLKP
-550 FSYSNV
+550 FAYYNV

-577 YSVQLPYQTTDRMA
+577 YFVQLPYQTTERMA

-603 SFGLQAS
+603 SYGLQAS
-610 AIFSAGKWLNGN
+610 VIFNAGKWLNGN

-634 SHFFDLP
+634 SNFFDLP

-647 SVRLGGMA
+647 SVILGGTA
-655 SVKLCSTQDLR
+655 SVKLCNTQDLR

-672 IQSKAIQGVYDISPI
+672 FQSKAIQGVYDISPI
-687 FRMNAKLQWS
+687 FRMNAKLQWT
-697 SHDGRWGLRI
+697 SHDGKWGLRI
-707 NGNNIFNNK
+707 NGNNIFNNL

-724 NQDYRMKINYSWA
+724 NQDYCMKVNYNWA

-742 VIYKFGGYKEKTV
+742 VVYKFGGYKEKTV

>member
-1 MFRVTECTFRVT
+1 MVNKIFLLGLFL
-13 ECTFRDTEWPFRDT
+13 
-27 EWRFIINIKQNYLS
+27 LS
-41 QNKSDVCTCF
+41 VANVKAQT
-51 YINFSYICGDY
+51 
-62 IQNKKLIKMN
+62 
-72 KFFLT
+72 LT
-77 SLLVA
+77 Q
-82 AAITANAQDNTTK
+82 T

-102 MMHNIPEVMV
+102 MLHNLPEVMV

-150 GVSNATG
+150 GISDATG
-157 NISFS
+157 SISFS

-181 LAERLKAMPATQL
+181 LTERLKAMPAAQL

-225 QLSGQIIGGL
+225 QLSGQIIGGMR
-235 VQTKYAKGFGDLYLS
+235 QNKYANEFGNLYLS
-250 MQRGKFGLDAQYKL
+250 LQRGKFGLDAQYKY
-264 VNGNSYGESSRI
+264 VNGNSYGESSRK
-276 ANHPLGNNRI
+276 ANHPLGNNHIR
-286 HYNDETGQKSF
+286 YNDETGQKSF
-297 GITHDYRLGMNYAF
+297 GITHDYRLGMNYTF
-311 SKNHRLD
+311 SKNNRLD

-524 SYWSTMSNVYYSS
+524 SYWSTMSNVFYSS

-550 FSYSNV
+550 FSYYNV

-603 SFGLQAS
+603 SYGLQAS
-610 AIFSAGKWLNGN
+610 AIFNAGQWLNGN
-622 VFAVG
+622 VFVMG

-634 SHFFDLP
+634 DHFFDLP
-641 FNRKKL
+641 FDRKKL
-647 SVRLGGMA
+647 SVVLGGTA

-672 IQSKAIQGVYDISPI
+672 YQTKAIQGVYDINPI
-687 FRMNAKLQWS
+687 FSMNAKLQWS
-697 SHDGRWGLRI
+697 SHDGKWGLRL

-724 NQDYRMKINYSWA
+724 NQDYRMKINYNWA

>member
-1 MFRVTECTFRVT
+1 MNRLF
-13 ECTFRDTEWPFRDT
+13 
-27 EWRFIINIKQNYLS
+27 FIG
-41 QNKSDVCTCF
+41 V
-51 YINFSYICGDY
+51 
-62 IQNKKLIKMN
+62 
-72 KFFLT
+72 
-77 SLLVA
+77 LVA
-82 AAITANAQDNTTK
+82 SAITANAQDNGQK
-95 DSLTMET
+95 DSLTMES
-102 MMHNIPEVMV
+102 MMHNLPEVMV

-150 GVSNATG
+150 GVSDVTG
-157 NISFS
+157 SISFS
-162 GNEVTLIINGQA
+162 GNEVTLIVNGQV

-181 LAERLKAMPATQL
+181 LTERLKAMPAAQL
-194 AKAEVMLSAPARY
+194 SKAEVMLSAPARY

-225 QLSGQIIGGL
+225 QLSGQIIGGMR
-235 VQTKYAKGFGDLYLS
+235 QNKYANEFGNLYLS
-250 MQRGKFGLDAQYKL
+250 LQRDKFGLDAQYKY

-297 GITHDYRLGMNYAF
+297 GITHDYRLGMNYTF
-311 SKNHRLD
+311 SKNNRLD

-524 SYWSTMSNVYYSS
+524 SYWSTMSNVFYSS

-550 FSYSNV
+550 FSYYNV

-647 SVRLGGMA
+647 SVRLGGTA

-672 IQSKAIQGVYDISPI
+672 YQTKAIQGVYDISPI
-687 FRMNAKLQWS
+687 FSMNAKLQWS
-697 SHDGRWGLRI
+697 SHDGKWGVRL
-707 NGNNIFNNK
+707 NGSNIFNNRF
-716 YDTRSVQG
+716 DTRSVQG
-724 NQDYRMKINYSWA
+724 NQDYRMKVNYNWS
-737 SVTFA
+737 SFTFA

>member
-1 MFRVTECTFRVT
+1 MNRLF
-13 ECTFRDTEWPFRDT
+13 
-27 EWRFIINIKQNYLS
+27 FIG
-41 QNKSDVCTCF
+41 V
-51 YINFSYICGDY
+51 
-62 IQNKKLIKMN
+62 
-72 KFFLT
+72 
-77 SLLVA
+77 LVA
-82 AAITANAQDNTTK
+82 SAITANAQDNGQK
-95 DSLTMET
+95 DSLTMES
-102 MMHNIPEVMV
+102 MMHNLPEVMV

-150 GVSNATG
+150 GVSDATG
-157 NISFS
+157 SISFS
-162 GNEVTLIINGQA
+162 GNEVTLIVNGQV

-181 LAERLKAMPATQL
+181 LAERLKAMPAAQL

-212 AINIVTKDYAGTN
+212 AINIVTKYYAGTN
-225 QLSGQIIGGL
+225 QLSGQIIGGMR
-235 VQTKYAKGFGDLYLS
+235 QNKYANEFGNLYLS
-250 MQRGKFGLDAQYKL
+250 LQRDKFGLDAQYKY

-311 SKNHRLD
+311 STNHRLD
-318 VAYTGQWDKTN
+318 VAYTGQWDKTS
-329 SNSRTTGS
+329 SNSHTTGS

-356 YALPFGLTLSGSYT
+356 YALPFGLILSGSYT

-412 QTHSLAH
+412 QTHSLAN

-445 SVLPD
+445 TILPD

-455 DLNERI
+455 DNNERI
-461 WNIYAGFSKQINKAI
+461 WNIYAGFSKQINKAL

-510 HLLNLSFSSNSEFP
+510 HLLNLSFSSDSEYP
-524 SYWSTMSNVYYSS
+524 SYWSTMSNVFYSS

-550 FSYSNV
+550 FSYYNL

-567 LMAFASLKPD
+567 LMAFANLKPD
-577 YSVQLPYQTTDRMA
+577 YFVQLPYQTTDRMA

-603 SFGLQAS
+603 SYGLQAS

-634 SHFFDLP
+634 RNFFDLP
-641 FNRKKL
+641 FDRKKL
-647 SVRLGGMA
+647 SVILGGTA
-655 SVKLCSTQDLR
+655 SVKLCSTQDLC

-672 IQSKAIQGVYDISPI
+672 YQTKAIQGVYDISPI
-687 FRMNAKLQWS
+687 FSMDAKLQWS
-697 SHDGRWGLRI
+697 SHDGKWGVRL
-707 NGNNIFNNK
+707 NGSNIFNNRF
-716 YDTRSVQG
+716 DTRSVQG
-724 NQDYRMKINYSWA
+724 NQDYRMKVNYNWA

-742 VIYKFGGYKEKTV
+742 VIYKFGGYKEKNV

>member
-1 MFRVTECTFRVT
+1 MANKIFLLGLFL
-13 ECTFRDTEWPFRDT
+13 
-27 EWRFIINIKQNYLS
+27 LS
-41 QNKSDVCTCF
+41 
-51 YINFSYICGDY
+51 
-62 IQNKKLIKMN
+62 
-72 KFFLT
+72 
-77 SLLVA
+77 VA
-82 AAITANAQDNTTK
+82 NVKAQTRTQT

-102 MMHNIPEVMV
+102 MLHNLPEVMV

-150 GVSNATG
+150 GVSDATG
-157 NISFS
+157 SISFS

-181 LAERLKAMPATQL
+181 LTERLKAMPAAQL
-194 AKAEVMLSAPARY
+194 SKAEVMLSVPARY

-225 QLSGQIIGGL
+225 QLSGQIIGGMR
-235 VQTKYAKGFGDLYLS
+235 QNKYANEFGNLYLS
-250 MQRGKFGLDAQYKL
+250 LQRDKFGLDAQYKY

-297 GITHDYRLGMNYAF
+297 GITHDYRLGMNYTF
-311 SKNHRLD
+311 SKNNRLD

-337 SISGMHRDSHE
+337 SISGMHHDSHE

-412 QTHSLAH
+412 QTHSLSH

-524 SYWSTMSNVYYSS
+524 SYWSTMSNVFYSS

-550 FSYSNV
+550 FSYYNV

-622 VFAVG
+622 VFVMG

-634 SHFFDLP
+634 DHFFDLP
-641 FNRKKL
+641 FDRKKL
-647 SVRLGGMA
+647 SVVLGGTA

-672 IQSKAIQGVYDISPI
+672 YQTKAIQGVYDISPI

-697 SHDGRWGLRI
+697 SHDGKWGLRL
-707 NGNNIFNNK
+707 NGSNIFNNL

-724 NQDYRMKINYSWA
+724 NQDYRMKINYNWA

>member
-1 MFRVTECTFRVT
+1 MDNKVFLLGLFL
-13 ECTFRDTEWPFRDT
+13 
-27 EWRFIINIKQNYLS
+27 LS
-41 QNKSDVCTCF
+41 VANVKAQT
-51 YINFSYICGDY
+51 
-62 IQNKKLIKMN
+62 
-72 KFFLT
+72 LT
-77 SLLVA
+77 H
-82 AAITANAQDNTTK
+82 T
-95 DSLTMET
+95 DSLTMEN
-102 MMHNIPEVMV
+102 MMHNLPEVMV

-150 GVSNATG
+150 GISDATG
-157 NISFS
+157 SISFS
-162 GNEVTLIINGQA
+162 GNEVTLIVNGQA

-181 LAERLKAMPATQL
+181 LTERLKAMPAAQL

-225 QLSGQIIGGL
+225 QLSGQIIGGMR
-235 VQTKYAKGFGDLYLS
+235 QNKYANEFGNLYLS
-250 MQRGKFGLDAQYKL
+250 LQRGKFGLDAQYKY

-276 ANHPLGNNRI
+276 ANHPLGNNRVY
-286 HYNDETGQKSF
+286 YNDETGQKSF

-318 VAYTGQWDKTN
+318 VAYTGHWDKTCSN
-329 SNSRTTGS
+329 SNTTGS
-337 SISGMHRDSHE
+337 SISGMHHDSHE

-356 YALPFGLTLSGSYT
+356 YSLPFGLTLNGSYT
-370 YYRTPQQQA
+370 YYRTPQLQA
-379 LDGTI
+379 LDGTMH
-384 TTENKNE
+384 TEESMSE

-445 SVLPD
+445 TIQPN

-455 DLNERI
+455 DNNERI

-476 SLEASVAAEQ
+476 SVEASVAAEQ
-486 YHSPIWDKWRVY
+486 YHSPIWDKWRIY

-524 SYWSTMSNVYYSS
+524 SYWSTMSSVFYSS

-550 FSYSNV
+550 FAYYNV

-577 YSVQLPYQTTDRMA
+577 YFVQLPYQTTERMA

-603 SFGLQAS
+603 SYGLQAS
-610 AIFSAGKWLNGN
+610 VIFNAGKWLNGN

-634 SHFFDLP
+634 SNFFDLP

-647 SVRLGGMA
+647 SVILGGTA
-655 SVKLCSTQDLR
+655 SVKLSNTQDLR

-672 IQSKAIQGVYDISPI
+672 FQSKAIQGVYDISPV

-697 SHDGRWGLRI
+697 SHDGKWGLRL
-707 NGNNIFNNK
+707 NGSNIFNNL

-724 NQDYRMKINYSWA
+724 NQDYRMKINYNWA

-742 VIYKFGGYKEKTV
+742 VIYKFGGYKEKNV
-755 KEVDTS
+755 KAVDTS

>member
-1 MFRVTECTFRVT
+1 MNRLF
-13 ECTFRDTEWPFRDT
+13 
-27 EWRFIINIKQNYLS
+27 FIG
-41 QNKSDVCTCF
+41 V
-51 YINFSYICGDY
+51 
-62 IQNKKLIKMN
+62 
-72 KFFLT
+72 
-77 SLLVA
+77 LVA
-82 AAITANAQDNTTK
+82 SAITANAQDNGQK
-95 DSLTMET
+95 DSLTMES
-102 MMHNIPEVMV
+102 MMHNLPEVMV

-150 GVSNATG
+150 GVSDATG
-157 NISFS
+157 SISFS
-162 GNEVTLIINGQA
+162 GNEVTLIVNGQA

-181 LAERLKAMPATQL
+181 LAERLKAMPAAQL

-212 AINIVTKDYAGTN
+212 AINIVTKDYAGNN
-225 QLSGQIIGGL
+225 QLSGQIIGGMR
-235 VQTKYAKGFGDLYLS
+235 QNKYANEFGDLYLS
-250 MQRGKFGLDAQYKL
+250 LQRDKFGLDAQYKY

-311 SKNHRLD
+311 SKSHRLD
-318 VAYTGQWDKTN
+318 VAYTGQWDKTS
-329 SNSRTTGS
+329 SNSHTTGS

-486 YHSPIWDKWRVY
+486 YHSPVWDKWRVY

-524 SYWSTMSNVYYSS
+524 SYWSTMSNVFYSS

-550 FSYSNV
+550 CSYYNL

-567 LMAFASLKPD
+567 LMAFANLKPD
-577 YSVQLPYQTTDRMA
+577 YFVQLPYQTTDRMV

-603 SFGLQAS
+603 SYGLQAS

-634 SHFFDLP
+634 RNFFDLP
-641 FNRKKL
+641 FDRKKL
-647 SVRLGGMA
+647 SVILGGTA

-672 IQSKAIQGVYDISPI
+672 YQTKAIQGVYDISPI
-687 FRMNAKLQWS
+687 FSMDAKLQWS
-697 SHDGRWGLRI
+697 SHDGKWGVRL
-707 NGNNIFNNK
+707 NGSNIFNNRF
-716 YDTRSVQG
+716 DTRSVQG
-724 NQDYRMKINYSWA
+724 NQDYRMMVNYNWS
-737 SVTFA
+737 SFTFA

>member
-1 MFRVTECTFRVT
+1 MANKIFLLGLFL
-13 ECTFRDTEWPFRDT
+13 
-27 EWRFIINIKQNYLS
+27 LS
-41 QNKSDVCTCF
+41 VANVKAQT
-51 YINFSYICGDY
+51 
-62 IQNKKLIKMN
+62 
-72 KFFLT
+72 LT
-77 SLLVA
+77 Q
-82 AAITANAQDNTTK
+82 T

-102 MMHNIPEVMV
+102 MLHNLPEVMV

-150 GVSNATG
+150 GVSDATG
-157 NISFS
+157 SISFS

-181 LAERLKAMPATQL
+181 LTDRLKAMPAAQL

-225 QLSGQIIGGL
+225 QLSGQIIGGMR
-235 VQTKYAKGFGDLYLS
+235 QNKYANEFGNLYLS
-250 MQRGKFGLDAQYKL
+250 LQRGKFGLDAQYKY

-276 ANHPLGNNRI
+276 ANHPLGNNRVY
-286 HYNDETGQKSF
+286 YNDETGQKSF

-318 VAYTGQWDKTN
+318 VAYTGHWDKTCSN
-329 SNSRTTGS
+329 SNTTGS
-337 SISGMHRDSHE
+337 SISGMHHDSHE

-356 YALPFGLTLSGSYT
+356 YSLPFGLTLNGSYT
-370 YYRTPQQQA
+370 YYRTPQLQA
-379 LDGTI
+379 LDGTMHMD
-384 TTENKNE
+384 ESMPE

-450 GTSSV
+450 ETSSV

-524 SYWSTMSNVYYSS
+524 SYWSTMSNVFYSS

-550 FSYSNV
+550 FSYYNV

-610 AIFSAGKWLNGN
+610 AIFSVGKWLNGN

-634 SHFFDLP
+634 CNFFDLP
-641 FNRKKL
+641 FDRKKL
-647 SVRLGGMA
+647 SVILGGTA
-655 SVKLCSTQDLR
+655 SVKLSSTQDLR

-672 IQSKAIQGVYDISPI
+672 YQTKAIQGVYDISPV
-687 FRMNAKLQWS
+687 FRMDAKLQWS
-697 SHDGRWGLRI
+697 SHDGKWGVRL
-707 NGNNIFNNK
+707 NGSNIFNNRF
-716 YDTRSVQG
+716 DTRSVQG
-724 NQDYRMKINYSWA
+724 NQDYRMKINYNWA

>member
-1 MFRVTECTFRVT
+1 MVNKIFLLGLFL
-13 ECTFRDTEWPFRDT
+13 
-27 EWRFIINIKQNYLS
+27 LS
-41 QNKSDVCTCF
+41 VANVKAQT
-51 YINFSYICGDY
+51 
-62 IQNKKLIKMN
+62 
-72 KFFLT
+72 LT
-77 SLLVA
+77 H
-82 AAITANAQDNTTK
+82 T
-95 DSLTMET
+95 DSLTMEN
-102 MMHNIPEVMV
+102 MMHNLPEVMV

-150 GVSNATG
+150 GISDATG
-157 NISFS
+157 SISFS
-162 GNEVTLIINGQA
+162 GNEVTLIVNGQA

-181 LAERLKAMPATQL
+181 LTERLKAMPAAQL

-225 QLSGQIIGGL
+225 QLSGQVIGGMK
-235 VQTKYAKGFGDLYLS
+235 QSKYAKGFGDLYLS
-250 MQRGKFGLDAQYKL
+250 LQRGKFGLDAQYKY

-276 ANHPLGNNRI
+276 ANHPLGNNRVY
-286 HYNDETGQKSF
+286 YNDETGQKSF
-297 GITHDYRLGMNYAF
+297 GITHNYRLGMNYAF

-318 VAYTGQWDKTN
+318 VAYTGHWDKRCSN
-329 SNSRTTGS
+329 SNTTGS
-337 SISGMHRDSHE
+337 SISGMHHDSHE

-356 YALPFGLTLSGSYT
+356 YSLPFGLTLNGSYT

-379 LDGTI
+379 LDGTMH
-384 TTENKNE
+384 TDESMPE

-445 SVLPD
+445 TIQPN

-455 DLNERI
+455 DNNERI

-476 SLEASVAAEQ
+476 SVEASVAAEQ

-524 SYWSTMSNVYYSS
+524 SYWSTMSNVFYSS
-537 TYTEIHGNPDLKP
+537 TYSEIHGNPDLKP
-550 FSYSNV
+550 FSYYNV

-577 YSVQLPYQTTDRMA
+577 YFVQLPYQTTERMA

-603 SFGLQAS
+603 SYGLQAS
-610 AIFSAGKWLNGN
+610 VIFNAGKWLNGN

-634 SHFFDLP
+634 SNFFDLP

-647 SVRLGGMA
+647 SVILGGTA
-655 SVKLCSTQDLR
+655 SIKLCQTQDLR

-672 IQSKAIQGVYDISPI
+672 YQTKAIQGVYDISPV

-697 SHDGRWGLRI
+697 SHDGKWGLRL
-707 NGNNIFNNK
+707 NGSNIFNNL

-724 NQDYRMKINYSWA
+724 NQDYRMKINYNWA
-737 SVTFA
+737 SATFA
-742 VIYKFGGYKEKTV
+742 VIYKFGGYKEKNV
-755 KEVDTS
+755 KAVDTS